1 MPAPIDSITD
11 WRSVQPDMIIDVRS
25 PAEFAEDHIPGAVNM
40 PVFSTDQRAEIGTLY
55 KQASAFMARRKGAGM
70 VARNIAGHLETL
82 LQDKGPD
89 FQPLIYCWRGGQRSA
104 ALARICSEIG
114 WRSWLLAGGYKTYR
128 RQVLADLDRLP
139 GGLRLTLITG
149 PTGTGKTRLLAALA
163 VSGAQSLDLEALA
176 SHRGSLLG
184 ALPNQSQPS
193 QKGFESRLAD
203 ALHQLDP
210 ARPVFVEAESSRIG
224 SVQIPTRLWSVMQ
237 QAGAVEL
244 RASLAAR
251 VAFLLADYDFLLQD
265 PARFQPLISGMKQR
279 HGAEQTEHWQELLE
293 KGDFPALAEA
303 LITAHYDPAYK
314 RTATRHQR
322 QITLSLHLE
331 ALDQTDLNKAA
342 REITG
347 KITGENTGEIS

>member
-11 WRSVQPDMIIDVRS
+11 WHSIQPDMIIDVRS

-40 PVFSTDQRAEIGTLY
+40 PVFSNDQRAEIGTLY
-55 KQASAFMARRKGAGM
+55 KQASAFVARRKGAGM
-70 VARNIAGHLETL
+70 VARNIAGHLDTL

-89 FQPLIYCWRGGQRSA
+89 FRPLIYCWRGGQRSA

-114 WRSWLLAGGYKTYR
+114 WRSWLLEGGYKTYR

-139 GGLRLTLITG
+139 AELRLTLIAG

-163 VSGAQSLDLEALA
+163 DSGAQILDLEALA
-176 SHRGSLLG
+176 RHRGSLLG
-184 ALPNQSQPS
+184 GLPDQPQPS
-193 QKGFESRLAD
+193 QKGFESRLAY
-203 ALHQLDP
+203 ALYQLDP

-224 SVQIPTRLWSVMQ
+224 AVQIAPRLWSEMQ
-237 QAGAVEL
+237 RAGAVEL

-265 PARFQPLISGMKQR
+265 PARFQPLVSGMRHR
-279 HGAEQTEHWQELLE
+279 HGAEQTGHWQDFLD

-303 LITAHYDPAYK
+303 LITVHYDPAYK
-314 RTATRHQR
+314 TAAKRHQR
-322 QITLSLHLE
+322 KIVLSLHLE
-331 ALDQTDLNKAA
+331 ALDSTALKQAA
-342 REITG
+342 RQITG
-347 KITGENTGEIS
+347 KIC

>member
-40 PVFSTDQRAEIGTLY
+40 PVFSNQQRAEIGTLY
-55 KQASAFMARRKGAGM
+55 KQASAFAARRKGAGM
-70 VARNIAGHLETL
+70 VARNIAAHLENL

-89 FQPLIYCWRGGQRSA
+89 FRPLIYCWRGGQRSA

-114 WRSWLLAGGYKTYR
+114 WRSWLLTGGYKTYR
-128 RQVLADLDRLP
+128 RQVLADLQKLP
-139 GGLRLTLITG
+139 PGLRLTLIAG

-163 VSGAQSLDLEALA
+163 KSGAQILDLEALA

-184 ALPNQSQPS
+184 ALPDQPQPS
-193 QKGFESRLAD
+193 QKGFESRLAH

-210 ARPVFVEAESSRIG
+210 ARPVFLEAESSRIG
-224 SVQIPTRLWSVMQ
+224 GVQIPTRLWSEML

-244 RASLAAR
+244 TASLSAR
-251 VAFLLADYDFLLQD
+251 TAFLLTDYAFLLQD
-265 PARFQPLISGMKQR
+265 PARFQPLISGMRQR
-279 HGAEQTEHWQELLE
+279 HGAEQTGHWQELLD

-314 RTATRHQR
+314 TAAKRHQR
-322 QITLSLHLE
+322 QLLLSLHLDRLDST
-331 ALDQTDLNKAA
+331 ALDRAA
-342 REITG
+342 RDITG
-347 KITGENTGEIS
+347 KIS

>member
-1 MPAPIDSITD
+1 MPAPIDSVTD
-11 WRSVQPDMIIDVRS
+11 WQTIQPDMIIDVRS

-40 PVFSTDQRAEIGTLY
+40 PVFSNQQRAEIGTLY
-55 KQASAFMARRKGAGM
+55 KQASAFVARRKGAGI
-70 VARNIAGHLETL
+70 VARNIASHLETL
-82 LQDKGPD
+82 LQDKGPE
-89 FQPLIYCWRGGQRSA
+89 FRPLIYCWRGGQRSA

-139 GGLRLTLITG
+139 DTLQLTLIAG

-163 VSGAQSLDLEALA
+163 DNGGQILDLEALA

-184 ALPNQSQPS
+184 ALPDHPQPS

-203 ALHQLDP
+203 ALYQLDP

-224 SVQIPTRLWSVMQ
+224 GVQIPARLWSLMQ
-237 QAGAVEL
+237 QAGAIEL

-279 HGAEQTEHWQELLE
+279 HGAEQTGQWQELLD
-293 KGDFPALAEA
+293 KADFPALAES

-314 RTATRHQR
+314 TAAQRHQR
-322 QITLSLHLE
+322 KIRLSLHLE
-331 ALDQTDLNKAA
+331 ALDSPALLRAA
-342 REITG
+342 REIVG
-347 KITGENTGEIS
+347 KIS